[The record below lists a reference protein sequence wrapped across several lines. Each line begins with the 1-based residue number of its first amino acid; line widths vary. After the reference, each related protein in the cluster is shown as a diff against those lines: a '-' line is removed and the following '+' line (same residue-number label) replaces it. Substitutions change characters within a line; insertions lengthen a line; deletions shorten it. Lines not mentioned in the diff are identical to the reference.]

1 MKQEQHIKQLTKM
14 PRLAA
19 EGATLQHKISFGQDL
34 LGAMNTFLDNKDAD
48 NVITDEPGT

>member
-1 MKQEQHIKQLTKM
+1 MKREAHIKQLTRM
-14 PRLAA
+14 PRSA

-34 LGAMNTFLDNKDAD
+34 LGATNTFLDNKNTD